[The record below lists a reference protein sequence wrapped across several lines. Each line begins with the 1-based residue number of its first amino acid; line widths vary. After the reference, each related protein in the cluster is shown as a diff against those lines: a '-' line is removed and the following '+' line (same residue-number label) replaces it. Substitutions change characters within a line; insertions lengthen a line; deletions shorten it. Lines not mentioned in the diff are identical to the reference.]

1 MLTSSVE
8 SIGVVGGYQMKF
20 DMRMRR
26 FAIARRAGVLAATV
40 SLIMAAFVVGV
51 PTQAVG
57 AGMQTPSL
65 APYFSQQRPDRDGD
79 GLYDDDET
87 GVYGTDPDN
96 PDTDGDGSDD
106 GQEVYDG
113 TDPLSPNEPQPL
125 IQCPFGQTAPYGQCP
140 TTPEPS
146 PQPLIQC
153 PFGQTAPYGQCP
165 TTPEPSPQPLIQC
178 PFGQTAPY
186 GQCPTT
192 PEPSPQP
199 LIQCPFGQTAP
210 YGQCPTTAEPK
221 P

>member
-1 MLTSSVE
+1 
-8 SIGVVGGYQMKF
+8 
-20 DMRMRR
+20 
-26 FAIARRAGVLAATV
+26 
-40 SLIMAAFVVGV
+40 
-51 PTQAVG
+51 
-57 AGMQTPSL
+57 
-65 APYFSQQRPDRDGD
+65 
-79 GLYDDDET
+79 
-87 GVYGTDPDN
+87 VYGTDPDN

-192 PEPSPQP
+192 
-199 LIQCPFGQTAP
+199 
-210 YGQCPTTAEPK
+210 AEPK

>member
-1 MLTSSVE
+1 
-8 SIGVVGGYQMKF
+8 MKF
-20 DMRMRR
+20 DIRMGRL
-26 FAIARRAGVLAATV
+26 AIARRAGVFAATV
-40 SLIMAAFVVGV
+40 SLIMAAFVVGM

-87 GVYGTDPDN
+87 NVYGTDPDN

-113 TDPLSPNEPQPL
+113 TDPLSPTDTTIVCPDGATPRGNYCPTPQPL

-140 TTPEPS
+140 TTPEPT
-146 PQPLIQC
+146 PQPVIQC
-153 PFGQTAPYGQCP
+153 PFGQM
-165 TTPEPSPQPLIQC
+165 
-178 PFGQTAPY
+178 
-186 GQCPTT
+186 
-192 PEPSPQP
+192 
-199 LIQCPFGQTAP
+199 AP

>member
-1 MLTSSVE
+1 MFDVE
-8 SIGVVGGYQMKF
+8 
-20 DMRMRR
+20 RR
-26 FAIARRAGVLAATV
+26 KHRRRW
-40 SLIMAAFVVGV
+40 GV
-51 PTQAVG
+51 PNEVRHADAAVRDRATRRG
-57 AGMQTPSL
+57 PRGNGVADHGRLRGGGTNSGRRRWDANPSL

-165 TTPEPSPQPLIQC
+165 TT
-178 PFGQTAPY
+178 
-186 GQCPTT
+186 
-192 PEPSPQP
+192 
-199 LIQCPFGQTAP
+199 
-210 YGQCPTTAEPK
+210 AEPK